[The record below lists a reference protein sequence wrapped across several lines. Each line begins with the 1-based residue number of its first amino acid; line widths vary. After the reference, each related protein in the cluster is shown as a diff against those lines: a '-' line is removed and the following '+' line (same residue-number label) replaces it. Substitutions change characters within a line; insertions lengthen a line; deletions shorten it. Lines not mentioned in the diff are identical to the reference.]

1 MTSIIK
7 LSNLEKYNSKTMNY
21 IHDTFLT
28 KSTPKEIKECFGD
41 LIDNFTGNGL
51 TKNGNVQIDE
61 NGIASY
67 FVNNTDYVKTN
78 LTSIDFFNAFEFQ
91 IKFKPSLNKYN
102 YLIGWYSTPHV
113 EFAYQKGNFSILEYK
128 TSSLTSDYFCYK
140 NFKVDIQDWCY
151 FHCKREDDYYIFT
164 IYDNDFNVLYSTKS
178 DYKIVEFTNLQP
190 LTLGQINWNDSNV
203 INNTDLKIDLSETWF
218 KDKDGNLISS
228 WNK

>member
-1 MTSIIK
+1 M
-7 LSNLEKYNSKTMNY
+7 
-21 IHDTFLT
+21 
-28 KSTPKEIKECFGD
+28 ECFGN
-41 LIDNFTGNGL
+41 LIDNFTGNGI
-51 TKNGNVQIDE
+51 TKNGNVKIDE

-102 YLIGWYSTPHV
+102 YLISWYSTPHIEIV
-113 EFAYQKGNFSILEYK
+113 YQKGYFSILEYK
-128 TSSLTSDYFCYK
+128 TSSFTSDYFWYK
-140 NFKVDIQDWCY
+140 KIKLDIQDWCY
-151 FHCKREDDYYIFT
+151 FHCKREDDYYIFS
-164 IYDNDFNVLYSTKS
+164 IFDNDFNILYSAKS

-190 LTLGQINWNDSNV
+190 LILGQINWNDSNV
-203 INNTDLKIDLSETWF
+203 INNMDLKIDLSETWF

>member
-1 MTSIIK
+1 MTSIFE
-7 LSNLEKYNSKTMNY
+7 LLNLKKYSSKMMNY
-21 IHDTFLT
+21 IYDTFLT
-28 KSTPKEIKECFGD
+28 KATPKEIMKCFGE
-41 LIDNFTGNGL
+41 LIDNFTGNGI
-51 TKNGNVQIDE
+51 TKNGNVKIDE
-61 NGIASY
+61 KGIASY

-91 IKFKPSLNKYN
+91 IKFKPQQDKENF
-102 YLIGWYSTPHV
+102 LIAWYSRPRI
-113 EFAYQKGNFSILEYK
+113 EIAYYTGHLDILEYK
-128 TSSLTSDYFCYK
+128 TSSNTSDYFGYK
-140 NFKVDIQDWCY
+140 GLKVDIHDWCY

-164 IYDNDFNVLYSTKS
+164 VYDDDFNILYSAKS

-190 LTLGQINWNDSNV
+190 LILGQINWNDSSV